1 MARRNPSVEEAPL
14 QNELMLFEPVSAQ
27 FYVLN
32 STMAYV
38 WRNWDLHPDPHE
50 LAAGILRDFE
60 GVDDASARQDVAAAV
75 ADLKNLGL
83 LVD

>member
-14 QNELMLFEPVSAQ
+14 QNELMLFEPVTAQ
-27 FYVLN
+27 FFVLN

-38 WRNWDLHPDPHE
+38 WRNWDQHPDADD
-50 LAAGILRDFE
+50 LAARIQSDFE
-60 GVDDASARQDVAAAV
+60 GVDREAARMDVAAAV